1 MMGRHYEGLGVTRR
15 LISLA
20 AGIMPEAT
28 PAQMIEAAAASD
40 FDFGGMWAERETW
53 TPATTRAICR
63 QARDAGVALL
73 DLEVAWIMPGAPDP
87 WLVELVEIAA
97 ELGARN
103 LLCVSSDP
111 DVAATTAKFQAM
123 VDRAKGTSVRVNL
136 EFGIFTEVKSIHDAR
151 AILEATEGA
160 AKALLV
166 DTLHWSRSGG
176 TTEDLAAIPREWLS
190 YCQPCDAPAEGPD
203 VANFD
208 AIIDDAINRR
218 MALGHGGL
226 PLGAMVDALP
236 DTLPMAIEERSAALR
251 DAFPDLNE
259 RACEVAR
266 TSRAWLDAR
275 G

>member
-1 MMGRHYEGLGVTRR
+1 MVRR
-15 LISLA
+15 KISLA

-28 PAQMIEAAAASD
+28 PAQLIECAAASD

-53 TPATTRAICR
+53 TPATTRAIR
-63 QARDAGVALL
+63 QQARDAGIELL
-73 DLEVAWIMPGAPDP
+73 DLEVAWIMPGPPDP
-87 WLVELVEIAA
+87 WLTELVEIAA

-111 DVAATTAKFQAM
+111 DMAATMAKFQAM
-123 VDRAKGTSVRVNL
+123 VDRAKGTGVRVNL
-136 EFGIFTEVKSIHDAR
+136 EFGIFTEVKTVHMAR
-151 AILEATEGA
+151 SILEAVEGE

-176 TTEDLAAIPREWLS
+176 TAEDLAAIPRDWLS

-203 VANFD
+203 PDNFD

-218 MALGHGGL
+218 MPLGQGGL
-226 PLGAMVDALP
+226 ALHAMVDALP
-236 DTLPMAIEERSAALR
+236 DYLPMAIEERSAALR
-251 DAFPDLNE
+251 DNFPDLID
-259 RACEVAR
+259 RARECAR

-275 G
+275 S

>member
-1 MMGRHYEGLGVTRR
+1 MPNR

-28 PAQMIEAAAASD
+28 PAQLIECAAASD
-40 FDFGGMWAERETW
+40 FDFGGMWIEKDSW
-53 TPATTRAICR
+53 TPATTRAIR
-63 QARDAGVALL
+63 QQARDAGVQLL
-73 DLEVAWIMPGAPDP
+73 DCEVAWIMPGAPDP
-87 WLVELVEIAA
+87 WLTDLVDIAA

-111 DVAATTAKFQAM
+111 DMAATTAKFQAM
-123 VDRAKGTSVRVNL
+123 VDRAKGTGVRVNL
-136 EFGIFTEVKSIHDAR
+136 EFGIFTEVKSIHMAR
-151 AILEATEGA
+151 AILEQVEGE

-166 DTLHWSRSGG
+166 DTLHWARSGG
-176 TTEDLAAIPREWLS
+176 TADDLAAIPRAWLT

-203 VANFD
+203 VTNFD

-218 MALGHGGL
+218 IPLGQGGL
-226 PLGAMVDALP
+226 PLAAMVDALP
-236 DTLPMAIEERSAALR
+236 DTLPMAIEERSAVLR
-251 DAFPDLNE
+251 DAFPDLKE

-266 TSRAWLDAR
+266 TSRLWLDAR

>member
-1 MMGRHYEGLGVTRR
+1 MAHR

-28 PAQMIEAAAASD
+28 PAQLIEAAAASE
-40 FDFGGMWAERETW
+40 FDFGGMWAERDTW
-53 TPATTRAICR
+53 TPATTRAIR
-63 QARDAGVALL
+63 QQAADAGVALL

-111 DVAATTAKFQAM
+111 DMGATTAKFQAM
-123 VDRAKGTSVRVNL
+123 VDKAKGTGVRINL
-136 EFGIFTEVKSIHDAR
+136 EFGIFTEVKTIHMAR
-151 AILEATEGA
+151 AILQDVEGD

-166 DTLHWSRSGG
+166 DTLHWARSGG
-176 TTEDLAAIPREWLS
+176 TAEDLTAIPSEWLS
-190 YCQPCDAPAEGPD
+190 YCQPCDAPLEGPD
-203 VANFD
+203 LTSFD

-218 MALGHGGL
+218 MPLGRGGL
-226 PLGAMVDALP
+226 LLAAMVDALP
-236 DTLPMAIEERSAALR
+236 ETLPLAIEERSAALR

-259 RACEVAR
+259 RAREVAR

-275 G
+275 D

>member
-1 MMGRHYEGLGVTRR
+1 MGRR

-28 PAQMIEAAAASD
+28 PAQLIECAAASD
-40 FDFGGMWAERETW
+40 FDFGGIWVEKETW
-53 TPATTRAICR
+53 TPATTRR
-63 QARDAGVALL
+63 VRTQARDAGVELL
-73 DLEVAWIMPGAPDP
+73 DCEVAWIMPGAPDP
-87 WLVELVEIAA
+87 WLTTLVDIAA

-111 DVAATTAKFQAM
+111 DIAATTAKFQTL
-123 VDRAKGTSVRVNL
+123 VDAAKGTGVRVNL
-136 EFGIFTEVKSIHDAR
+136 EFGIFTEVKTIHMAR
-151 AILEATEGA
+151 SILEAVEGE

-176 TTEDLAAIPREWLS
+176 TAEDLAAIPREWLS

-203 VANFD
+203 PDNFD

-218 MALGHGGL
+218 MPLGQGGL
-226 PLGAMVDALP
+226 ALHAMVDALP
-236 DTLPMAIEERSAALR
+236 DYLPMAIEERSAALR
-251 DAFPDLNE
+251 DNFPDLID
-259 RACEVAR
+259 RARECAR

-275 G
+275 S